1 MSGMTTMFSFRQSE
15 FWEEFK
21 ESRSGVIGAEI
32 TALCLLA
39 AILAPLIS
47 PQNPYDL
54 KQLFLQ
60 NSYKGP
66 TLFNEWSYQAFMLGS
81 DGQGRCMFS
90 AILYGLRISLYV
102 GLMSTVLSAFFGTL
116 MGLIAGYTGGK
127 TDALIMRI
135 ADIQLSFPAILI
147 ALVIMALWGQGL
159 FKIII
164 AISVVN
170 WVFYA
175 RTARGSTLS
184 EREKDYVDS
193 ARAVG
198 VSSAAIM
205 LREILPNIFAPIIV
219 IGTVRIAN
227 AIILESTLSFLGLGV
242 PITEP
247 SLGSLIYQGYQVL
260 FSGYWWISV
269 FPGLGLMSIVLG
281 INLLGDRLRDVLNPR
296 LKR

>member
-1 MSGMTTMFSFRQSE
+1 MTRQAISE

-21 ESRSGVIGAEI
+21 ESKTGIIGAVI
-32 TALCLLA
+32 TLLCVLAALLA
-39 AILAPLIS
+39 PWVS

-54 KQLFLQ
+54 VQLYLK
-60 NSYKGP
+60 NSYMPP
-66 TLFNEWSYQAFMLGS
+66 TLPANWSYEQFMLGS

-90 AILYGLRISLYV
+90 TILYGLRLSLYV
-102 GLMSTVLSAFFGTL
+102 GLASTIISALVGTL
-116 MGLIAGYTGGK
+116 LGLLAGYSGGK
-127 TDALIMRI
+127 TDAVIMRI

-147 ALVIMALWGQGL
+147 ALVIMAIWGPGL

-184 EREKDYVDS
+184 EREKDYVEA
-193 ARAVG
+193 ARAIG
-198 VSSAAIM
+198 VSPVVIM
-205 LREILPNIFAPIIV
+205 VQEILPNVMAPIIV
-219 IGTVRIAN
+219 IATVRIAH

-247 SLGSLIYQGYQVL
+247 SLGSLISEGYTVL
-260 FSGYWWISV
+260 FSGYWWITV
-269 FPGLGLMSIVLG
+269 FPGVGLMLIVLG
-281 INLLGDRLRDVLNPR
+281 INQLGDRLRDVLNPR

>member
-1 MSGMTTMFSFRQSE
+1 MTRQAISE

-21 ESRSGVIGAEI
+21 ESKTGIVGAVI
-32 TALCLLA
+32 TLLCVLA
-39 AILAPLIS
+39 ALLAPLIS

-54 KQLFLQ
+54 VQLYLK
-60 NSYKGP
+60 NSFMPP
-66 TLFNEWSYQAFMLGS
+66 TLPANWSYEQFMLGS

-90 AILYGLRISLYV
+90 TILYGLRLSLYV
-102 GLMSTVLSAFFGTL
+102 GLASTVISALVGTL
-116 MGLIAGYTGGK
+116 LGLLAGYAGGK
-127 TDALIMRI
+127 TDAVIMRI

-147 ALVIMALWGQGL
+147 ALVIMAIWGPGL
-159 FKIII
+159 LKIII

-184 EREKDYVDS
+184 EREKDYVEA
-193 ARAVG
+193 ARAIG
-198 VSSAAIM
+198 VSPAVIM
-205 LREILPNIFAPIIV
+205 VGEILPNVMAPIIV
-219 IGTVRIAN
+219 IATVRIAH

-247 SLGSLIYQGYQVL
+247 SLGSLINEGYTVL

-269 FPGLGLMSIVLG
+269 FPGVGLMLIVLG
-281 INLLGDRLRDVLNPR
+281 INQLGDRLRDVLNPR

>member
-1 MSGMTTMFSFRQSE
+1 MNRRALLE
-15 FWEEFK
+15 FWEEFR
-21 ESRSGVIGAEI
+21 ESKIGLIGGVITLFCLSA
-32 TALCLLA
+32 ALLA
-39 AILAPLIS
+39 PFLS

-54 KQLFLQ
+54 AQLYLQ
-60 NSYKGP
+60 NSFMRP
-66 TLFNEWSYQAFMLGS
+66 TLFSNWTYESFMLGS

-102 GLMSTVLSAFFGTL
+102 GLASTIISAVVGTL
-116 MGLIAGYTGGK
+116 LGLLAGYTGGR
-127 TDALIMRI
+127 TDSVIMRI

-147 ALVIMALWGQGL
+147 ALVIMVIWGQGL

-198 VSSAAIM
+198 VSPVVIM
-205 LREILPNIFAPIIV
+205 IREILPNVLAPIIV
-219 IGTVRIAN
+219 IATVRIAH

-247 SLGSLIYQGYQVL
+247 SLGSLISEGYNVL
-260 FSGYWWISV
+260 FSGYWWITIY
-269 FPGLGLMSIVLG
+269 PGVGLILIVLG